1 MTRKLIC
8 NSIKI
13 GGVIELVGKVKTD
26 LGHVGEEATNKKM
39 DQFLG

>member
-13 GGVIELVGKVKTD
+13 GEVIEVAGKAKTD
-26 LGHVGEEATNKKM
+26 LGHVGVEATNKKM
-39 DQFLG
+39 DQFLV